1 MSIFDQVSADI
12 RTAMKARDH
21 ERLEALKGIKAELLL
36 LKTAPGSNGEV
47 ADADAVKALVRMN
60 KQRKESAEIYTQQN
74 RQDLADVELAQAA
87 VISEFLPKQ
96 LSDAELQ
103 QAIKAIIDQVGA
115 TSMKDMGKVMGL
127 ATKQLAGQ
135 AEGKA
140 ISAKVKQLLAQ

>member
-60 KQRKESAEIYTQQN
+60 KQRKESAEIYIQQN

>member
-103 QAIKAIIDQVGA
+103 QAIKAIIDQVCA

>member
-1 MSIFDQVSADI
+1 MSIFDQVSAGI

-47 ADADAVKALVRMN
+47 ADADAVKTLVRMN

-103 QAIKAIIDQVGA
+103 QAIQAIIGQVGA

>member
-1 MSIFDQVSADI
+1 MSIFDQVSAGI
-12 RTAMKARDH
+12 RTAMKARDR

-36 LKTAPGSNGEV
+36 LKTAPGSDGEV
-47 ADADAVKALVRMN
+47 SDAEAIKALVRMN
-60 KQRKESAEIYTQQN
+60 KQRKESAEIYNQQN

-87 VISEFLPKQ
+87 VIVEFLPKQ
-96 LSDAELQ
+96 LTDAELQ
-103 QAIKAIIDQVGA
+103 QAIQSIIDQVGA
-115 TSMKDMGKVMGL
+115 SSMKDMGKVMGL

>member
-1 MSIFDQVSADI
+1 
-12 RTAMKARDH
+12 MKARDH

-47 ADADAVKALVRMN
+47 TDADAVKTLVRMN

-103 QAIKAIIDQVGA
+103 QAIQAIIGQVGA

>member
-87 VISEFLPKQ
+87 VISGFLPKQ

>member
-47 ADADAVKALVRMN
+47 ADTDAVKALVRMN
-60 KQRKESAEIYTQQN
+60 KQRRESAEIYTQQN

-87 VISEFLPKQ
+87 VIGEYLPKQ
-96 LSDAELQ
+96 LSDEELQ

-115 TSMKDMGKVMGL
+115 TSMKDMGKVMGI
-127 ATKQLAGQ
+127 ATKQLAGK

-140 ISAKVKQLLAQ
+140 ISAKVKQLLA